1 MVLWILGS
9 CSRPKL
15 GYVDVF
21 ELVQAFD
28 LQKEYTEAAQASYH
42 QQKSMIDSMVY
53 AHRLRDSVSYRQME
67 QELYSALELQRLER
81 TREIEK
87 MIWNRLNPYIMD
99 FGKARGYDF
108 IYGAN
113 GTGNVLYAE
122 QSQDLTRELIEYV
135 NHRYHGRK
143 SK

>member
-1 MVLWILGS
+1 
-9 CSRPKL
+9 SRPKL
-15 GYVDVF
+15 GYVDIF

-28 LQKEYTEAAQASYH
+28 LQKEYTEAAQASYQ

-143 SK
+143 TK